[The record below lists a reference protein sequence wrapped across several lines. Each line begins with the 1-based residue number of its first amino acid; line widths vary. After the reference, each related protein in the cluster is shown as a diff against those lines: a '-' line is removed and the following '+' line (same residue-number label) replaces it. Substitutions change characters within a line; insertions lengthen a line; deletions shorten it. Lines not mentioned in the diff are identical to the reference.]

1 MVFHRNSLPMKVM
14 SWLADMLHIQVLWIA
29 YTIAGL
35 VVGGFF
41 PATFAMFAVMR
52 EMIHKSPDFS
62 FHKKFK
68 SEYRANFIKSNK
80 LGYTLVIVAIALVFY
95 FRMTINL
102 DGSWAVLFVFL
113 GYGAIILAL
122 LSLLYVPVVFAHFDL
137 SISQI
142 LRHALIIMFASPVQ
156 SLANVV
162 IVILFGVLTQEL
174 PALTPFISFAM
185 FSYGITYFAYRAF
198 NRLSERQK
206 V

>member
-52 EMIHKSPDFS
+52 EMIHKSQDFS

-142 LRHALIIMFASPVQ
+142 LRHALIIMIASPVQ